1 MRYRVESIPK
11 RKALERSFATRIG
24 AETYC
29 AALFYNSKIGS
40 RIIDTQ
46 GKSPIPAEKPKQPE
60 PEAAPF

>member
-1 MRYRVESIPK
+1 MRYRVEAIPK
-11 RKALERSFATRIG
+11 KKSLERSFTTRLG

-40 RIIDTQ
+40 RIIDT
-46 GKSPIPAEKPKQPE
+46 EKPKRPE

>member
-11 RKALERSFATRIG
+11 RKGLERSFTTRLG

-29 AALFYNSKIGS
+29 AALFYNHKIGTK
-40 RIIDTQ
+40 IIDT
-46 GKSPIPAEKPKQPE
+46 EKLKQPKQPE